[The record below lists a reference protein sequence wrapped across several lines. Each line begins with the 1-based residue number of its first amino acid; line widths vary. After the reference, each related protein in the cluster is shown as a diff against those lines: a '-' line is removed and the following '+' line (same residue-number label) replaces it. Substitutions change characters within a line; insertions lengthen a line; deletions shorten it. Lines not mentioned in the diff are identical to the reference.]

1 VDVTFDAV
9 PDLTRRGTVL
19 GVGPAASA
27 SSGVISYYVTVLLN
41 ETDPR
46 LRNGQTAL
54 AAIRTEELR
63 DVLAV
68 PNSAVRRSG
77 GQTTVMV
84 VGPGGVRRT
93 VPFQAG
99 EVGDTM
105 TQVVSGLSEGDQVV
119 VTDQR

>member
-1 VDVTFDAV
+1 
-9 PDLTRRGTVL
+9 
-19 GVGPAASA
+19 
-27 SSGVISYYVTVLLN
+27 
-41 ETDPR
+41 
-46 LRNGQTAL
+46 
-54 AAIRTEELR
+54 
-63 DVLAV
+63 
-68 PNSAVRRSG
+68 VRRSG

>member
-1 VDVTFDAV
+1 MFAGLGLVVEGPSAVRSLTTAQWAATGWLAIAVTAAAF
-9 PDLTRRGTVL
+9 VL
-19 GVGPAASA
+19 W
-27 SSGVISYYVTVLLN
+27 Y
-41 ETDPR
+41 
-46 LRNGQTAL
+46 
-54 AAIRTEELR
+54 
-63 DVLAV
+63 
-68 PNSAVRRSG
+68 SAVRRSG